1 MTGTAQAEQLEI
13 LVFSDDSSV
22 REEVIMGLGKH
33 PVKGLPAVHYTE
45 AATAEGVRMA
55 IRDREKEGL
64 PPFSLL
70 ILDAETKKFGGMGL
84 AHELVSEMADR
95 PAVLLLTARPQ
106 DAWLSAWAKAQA
118 IVPRP
123 LDPFSLQE
131 GVERALRARKDTV
144 VPAQ

>member
-22 REEVIMGLGKH
+22 RDEVIMGLGKH
-33 PVKGLPAVHYTE
+33 PIKGMPAFHYTE

-55 IRDREKEGL
+55 IRDREKEGVA
-64 PPFSLL
+64 PFALL
-70 ILDAETKKFGGMGL
+70 ILDAEAKKLGGMGL
-84 AHELVSEMADR
+84 AHELVTEMAER

-118 IVPRP
+118 IVARP

-131 GVERALRARKDTV
+131 GVERALRSRQGSV
-144 VPAQ
+144 VAAQ